1 MENTPPVHSFHLFDG
16 PVVYIYPVVV
26 SPMRD
31 MSVALPCCS
40 NVVHPVIN
48 TLSFT
53 AREPNVLYFTAQN
66 ANKYIHFVKVSLS
79 CVARALQSL
88 ARLMILISQHQYSMQ
103 LCLYCHDLIKIVLL
117 MYCLPQENPRILAY
131 IAFMLAVRN
140 MILKHDFL
148 AHITCYFSKSA
159 TLSSS
164 LQQLLHGAESQG
176 AQLELLYYLQS
187 HLPPCLCLPW
197 LFPVL
202 DLSSLY
208 IVGSFRS
215 QKPLTNNSSRS
226 PFFPPSLQ
234 HSILNDSRSHT
245 DWMFACG
252 GGGQHVFTFEAI
264 HPYITAGSNVCHD
277 HACKFV
283 DHVDS
288 VSQASYPVQQNFV
301 HAKVPL
307 GDVLPYL
314 PLRLGHKIARL
325 HHIAA
330 GSHVSKSEFIHYFEN
345 HDCVSCNLYSSV
357 FAVVNSKA
365 MKDKLCKR

>member
-1 MENTPPVHSFHLFDG
+1 
-16 PVVYIYPVVV
+16 
-26 SPMRD
+26 
-31 MSVALPCCS
+31 
-40 NVVHPVIN
+40 
-48 TLSFT
+48 
-53 AREPNVLYFTAQN
+53 
-66 ANKYIHFVKVSLS
+66 
-79 CVARALQSL
+79 
-88 ARLMILISQHQYSMQ
+88 
-103 LCLYCHDLIKIVLL
+103 
-117 MYCLPQENPRILAY
+117 MYCLPQENPCILAY

-234 HSILNDSRSHT
+234 HSTLNDSGHILIRPLLVVVVVSMSSRLRQST
-245 DWMFACG
+245 LTLLLEVM
-252 GGGQHVFTFEAI
+252 
-264 HPYITAGSNVCHD
+264 
-277 HACKFV
+277 
-283 DHVDS
+283 S
-288 VSQASYPVQQNFV
+288 VTTM
-301 HAKVPL
+301 H
-307 GDVLPYL
+307 
-314 PLRLGHKIARL
+314 
-325 HHIAA
+325 
-330 GSHVSKSEFIHYFEN
+330 
-345 HDCVSCNLYSSV
+345 SSLLTMLIV
-357 FAVVNSKA
+357 
-365 MKDKLCKR
+365 